1 MFTQVLELIKK
12 YNRIIIHRHS
22 NPDGDAIGCQVGL
35 KHILKDSF
43 PDKEIY
49 AVGDSS
55 KRYGFIEDSATDTIP
70 DEYYNGALAII
81 LDTSAKALISDDRY
95 ALADIRVKI
104 DHHIF
109 CEKIGDVEIT
119 DTSYESCCGLV
130 AGFAAECGLTVS
142 PLAAKALYTGMIT
155 DSGRFRYDS
164 TNAQTFRIASFLMER
179 SFSTNDI
186 YSNLYADDFKFIKL
200 RAQFILKINF
210 TEQNVAYIYTTLDE
224 AKTYEA
230 DTFTISRGMVNTM
243 SDIRGVDIWVNFTET
258 ENGVLCEIRSSKY
271 NINPIATK
279 YGGGGHAKASG
290 ATLKNRDEAMSLLND
305 LNKLTEGN
313 I

>member
-109 CEKIGDVEIT
+109 CEKIGDVELCDGDCEACDANI
-119 DTSYESCCGLV
+119 C
-130 AGFAAECGLTVS
+130 
-142 PLAAKALYTGMIT
+142 
-155 DSGRFRYDS
+155 
-164 TNAQTFRIASFLMER
+164 
-179 SFSTNDI
+179 
-186 YSNLYADDFKFIKL
+186 
-200 RAQFILKINF
+200 
-210 TEQNVAYIYTTLDE
+210 DE
-224 AKTYEA
+224 E
-230 DTFTISRGMVNTM
+230 
-243 SDIRGVDIWVNFTET
+243 
-258 ENGVLCEIRSSKY
+258 
-271 NINPIATK
+271 
-279 YGGGGHAKASG
+279 
-290 ATLKNRDEAMSLLND
+290 
-305 LNKLTEGN
+305 
-313 I
+313 